1 MNSEQKALEIFLKLP
16 EPLKKILEEYNA
28 FLAGG
33 SILSGILGRKVND
46 YDLWFPSNSELVN
59 AFEEFIAIGATI
71 EWNSD
76 NAWTLR
82 LFDEFKV
89 QCVKKHIGDPFVI
102 LRGFDFKFC
111 QIGISCATGELI
123 QKDMTASQIKKKSE
137 GLYTYIKPD
146 WSDIPPNSLFQENL
160 KEEQEKEMKEVLNPD
175 FRHDLDPKRVLK
187 YFEQNFIHIS
197 PDAMIQMLLDS
208 NIGIPGWLMARSKK
222 LWITG
227 WSKDYAGNLYPP
239 SENKDKLNKNKYY

>member
-1 MNSEQKALEIFLKLP
+1 MNSEQKALEVFLKLP
-16 EPLKKILEEYNA
+16 EPLKEILAKHNA

-33 SILSGILGRKVND
+33 SILSGILDRKVND
-46 YDLWFPSNSELVN
+46 YDLWFPSNSQLVSTYNELVGL
-59 AFEEFIAIGATI
+59 GASI

-82 LFDEFKV
+82 LFDEFKI
-89 QCVKKHIGDPFVI
+89 QCVKKHIGDPFLI

-111 QIGISCATGELI
+111 QIGIDCSKQELI
-123 QKDMTASQIKKKSE
+123 QMDMAASQIKKKSE
-137 GLYTYIKPD
+137 GLYAYIKPD
-146 WSDIPPNSLFQENL
+146 WSDIPPDSSFQENL

-187 YFEQNFIHIS
+187 YFEQNFIHFS

-208 NIGIPGWLMARSKK
+208 KVMIPGWLMARSEK

-227 WSKDYAGNLYPP
+227 WTEDHVGNLYPP
-239 SENKDKLNKNKYY
+239 SVNEENTNKYY